1 MRTENWETLKR
12 LADRMSG
19 NTLEELY
26 RIERSHDAKW
36 ELLQTA
42 EEKYAS
48 LELTAADKKVVEAL
62 LELREDI
69 DTTNNNL
76 AYMAGIMDGI
86 ALVEKLGLLEI

>member
-19 NTLEELY
+19 NTLEEFY
-26 RIERSHDAKW
+26 RIERSHDTKW

-48 LELTAADKKVVEAL
+48 LELAAADKKVVETL
-62 LELREDI
+62 LELREEI